1 MAKNRKEVFVSPLHI
16 IAMLRGEKERWIY
29 RVGRR
34 GSIHEVGGPV
44 KQRKEISNEK
54 NNLENGER
62 AMTKEEA
69 IRKIKKL
76 MAVAADS
83 SASDQEIQLAVY
95 RANKLRIQYKIQEND
110 LYRTSLHDRKDVII
124 TELKQNGCGYIH
136 WVLKSLAQYY
146 QCETGFKGRINS
158 NNVRFFIIGLQEDVD
173 MCLPVAQG
181 LIYYLNSM
189 LSDLKECYIGTK
201 DFRIFKRDYLR
212 GFSKGLSDQ
221 LQKSMDGVDPKYALA
236 VIGVPEVVKTWAS
249 DTLQYK
255 KSKFVQDE
263 DVSAWYL
270 GQKHGIE
277 YDITRL
283 DLIEGKQVEE

>member
-1 MAKNRKEVFVSPLHI
+1 MRNKYEEALI
-16 IAMLRGEKERWIY
+16 YLRNSALVTDQKQKER
-29 RVGRR
+29 V
-34 GSIHEVGGPV
+34 
-44 KQRKEISNEK
+44 
-54 NNLENGER
+54 
-62 AMTKEEA
+62 
-69 IRKIKKL
+69 
-76 MAVAADS
+76 
-83 SASDQEIQLAVY
+83 
-95 RANKLRIQYKIQEND
+95 NKC
-110 LYRTSLHDRKDVII
+110 KDV
-124 TELKQNGCGYIH
+124 
-136 WVLKSLAQYY
+136 
-146 QCETGFKGRINS
+146 
-158 NNVRFFIIGLQEDVD
+158 LQELVD

-255 KSKFVQDE
+255 ESKFVQDN
-263 DVSAWYL
+263 DFNAWYL

-277 YDITRL
+277 YDISRL
-283 DLIEGKQVEE
+283 DLIEEGRT